1 MKKVVMLA
9 LALAV
14 ICTGAAW
21 AQVGS
26 VIGVVVDRAG
36 LAVEGARVSLHQD
49 GACVGYVLT
58 DAVGAFTLADV
69 EPGIY
74 TLQASKPKIGTVIVT
89 VEVLDGELI
98 DVGTLQLG
106 GKFVNVPAPHIVR
119 NRHCKELWR

>member
-1 MKKVVMLA
+1 MKKAIMLA

-14 ICTGAAW
+14 LCTGAAW

-36 LAVEGARVSLHQD
+36 VPVEGARVSLHQD
-49 GACVGYVLT
+49 GACAGYVLT

-74 TLQASKPKIGTVIVT
+74 TLQASKPRIGTVT
-89 VEVLDGELI
+89 VVIEVMDGELV
-98 DVGTLQLG
+98 DVGTLQLV
-106 GKFVNVPAPHIVR
+106 GKNICVPAPPCVPGPHYDR
-119 NRHCKELWR
+119 